1 MAQVVEHLP
10 SKPKALSSNPSTTK
24 KKSTPYLAGHWWLTP
39 VILIERLKSGRSL
52 GKANLRDP
60 ISKINRAKW
69 TGGVAQMVERLLCK
83 CEALRSNSPPQKKK
97 GKYLWHVFSP
107 MWNLEDQKETQK

>member
-1 MAQVVEHLP
+1 
-10 SKPKALSSNPSTTK
+10 
-24 KKSTPYLAGHWWLTP
+24 
-39 VILIERLKSGRSL
+39 
-52 GKANLRDP
+52 
-60 ISKINRAKW
+60 
-69 TGGVAQMVERLLCK
+69 MVERLLCK